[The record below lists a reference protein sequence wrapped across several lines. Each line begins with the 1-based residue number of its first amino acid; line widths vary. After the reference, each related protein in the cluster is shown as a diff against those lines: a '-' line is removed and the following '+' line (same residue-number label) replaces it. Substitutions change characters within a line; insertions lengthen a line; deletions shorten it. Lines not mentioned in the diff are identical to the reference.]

1 MKKVK
6 TAPVVEPDQKALF
19 IKALAKFLAGDQAKK
34 GIMLQMPNAVAYSV
48 VSEWAELRGCT
59 PLFGYQTVE
68 EAEKI
73 LTKWLRG

>member
-1 MKKVK
+1 MKKTK
-6 TAPVVEPDQKALF
+6 EAPVEMDEKARF

-34 GIMLQMPNAVAYSV
+34 SIMLGMPGGLAHSLVQ
-48 VSEWAELRGCT
+48 EWADLRNAT

-68 EAEKI
+68 ESEKI